1 MVLWIFFMFRSMTL
15 DHRIEKAKD
24 LLGDD
29 PQRIASPARLYNVL
43 SGTDELVPQM
53 KDGKPE

>member
-1 MVLWIFFMFRSMTL
+1 MFRSMTL